1 LDSPVRPSRKQ
12 FRIDARRKAR
22 VLRDI

>member
-12 FRIDARRKAR
+12 FRIGVRRKAR
-22 VLRDI
+22 VMRDI